1 LHAAGPRHRNSG
13 FSPTHPDFEHDS
25 EACRIY
31 GTVIVKKVT
40 GNLHISSFSPFFM
53 SEMAEDN
60 KHPNMSHIVHELSFG
75 PYFPSIA
82 EPLEASLELSD
93 DRT

>member
-1 LHAAGPRHRNSG
+1 
-13 FSPTHPDFEHDS
+13 
-25 EACRIY
+25 
-31 GTVIVKKVT
+31 
-40 GNLHISSFSPFFM
+40 M